1 MIINEHNIIEA
12 ITKSITDCVDKK
24 VGELFD
30 EKIKELNERK
40 NEIVAGIVLNVAKNM
55 SFERYGENITFTIRE
70 VK

>member
-1 MIINEHNIIEA
+1 MIINDGEIVEA
-12 ITKSITDCVDKK
+12 ITKSITDYVDKK